1 MTLNS
6 EDDTVAIPVHRVRR
20 RGLRIG
26 LIALVAVLMLGTSAT
41 ALALTVPGLVP
52 GLGERPVPQVPPP
65 PLAQPALRPLAGS
78 APTPTGAGLAAALDA
93 RADDMPGRF
102 GGVVVDP
109 ASGDQLWTRDADQAL
124 TPGSTGKLLTA
135 AAALLTLNPTD
146 TIATRVV
153 AGPEPG
159 TVVLVGGGDPTLTAL
174 PVDETG
180 VYPDPS
186 RLVELAEQ
194 VKQASPAPVD
204 TVLVDNRLFEGPTLA
219 QGWLPADIPAGYVAP
234 IVPLMLDGGR
244 LDPDEQDGERVQ
256 DPALV
261 AGRALAELLGA
272 DPDAVAETTVAPDA
286 QRLGSVSSAPIAELV
301 EHTLRSSDNVLAEML
316 ARQVGL
322 ARGGGKT
329 FTDGAQQVLAALGQA
344 GFDPTG
350 AVLVDGSG
358 LSTAN
363 RVPARLLG
371 QLLAAAAAPAAGPD
385 NPEFLRPLITGLPVA
400 GGDGTLDDRFLPS
413 QDAAAGRGVVRAK
426 TGTLTGVSSLAGVV
440 TDADGR
446 LLVFALMSTGGN
458 TAEVRPRLDEMAA
471 ALSGCGCR

>member
-1 MTLNS
+1 
-6 EDDTVAIPVHRVRR
+6 
-20 RGLRIG
+20 
-26 LIALVAVLMLGTSAT
+26 
-41 ALALTVPGLVP
+41 
-52 GLGERPVPQVPPP
+52 
-65 PLAQPALRPLAGS
+65 
-78 APTPTGAGLAAALDA
+78 
-93 RADDMPGRF
+93 MPGRF

-109 ASGDQLWTRDADQAL
+109 ASGDQLWARDADQAL
-124 TPGSTGKLLTA
+124 VPGSTGKLLTA

-159 TVVLVGGGDPTLTAL
+159 TVILIGGGDPTLTAL
-174 PVDETG
+174 PDGETG

-186 RLVELAEQ
+186 RLVDLAAQ
-194 VKQASPAPVD
+194 VKEASPAPI
-204 TVLVDNRLFEGPTLA
+204 TRVLVDVTLFTGPTLA

-244 LDPDEQDGERVQ
+244 VDPTEQDGTRLQ
-256 DPALV
+256 DPALA
-261 AGRALAELLGA
+261 AGRALAELLDA
-272 DPDAVAETTVAPDA
+272 DPDTVAETLTPPNA

-322 ARGGGKT
+322 ARGGGAT
-329 FTDGAQQVLAALGQA
+329 FADGAQQVLAALGQA

-350 AVLVDGSG
+350 AALVDGSG

-363 RVPARLLG
+363 QVPARLLG
-371 QLLAAAAAPAAGPD
+371 RLLAAAAAPTGPD
-385 NPEFLRPLITGLPVA
+385 QPEFLRPLLTGLPVA
-400 GGDGTLDDRFLPS
+400 GGDGTLDDRFTPAG
-413 QDAAAGRGVVRAK
+413 DASAGRGVVRAK

-446 LLVFALMSTGGN
+446 LLVFALMSNGGS

-471 ALSGCGCR
+471 ALSACGCR